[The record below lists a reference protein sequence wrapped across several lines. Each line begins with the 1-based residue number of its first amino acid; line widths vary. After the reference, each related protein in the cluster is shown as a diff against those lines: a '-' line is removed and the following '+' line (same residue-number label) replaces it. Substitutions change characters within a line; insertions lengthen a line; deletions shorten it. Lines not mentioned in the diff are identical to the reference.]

1 MSVYDKTIVA
11 YIVNLL
17 NPALLETASLE
28 IQKNKGLYDSIIIK
42 VENNPY
48 RNGVS
53 NKFLLCRVRL
63 TGKQPYISFSMRHTQ
78 LLELFKDSLCSI
90 ASEPT
95 FMRIDLKA
103 FLEYSDTK
111 TLAKVLNKVFLDSFN
126 FPAFGCCSLFKE
138 CSKEK
143 RCLHSDL
150 LYATAC
156 MYRKNL
162 ENGKTFY

>member
-1 MSVYDKTIVA
+1 MILNDENVLTYLTRLLSPQ
-11 YIVNLL
+11 LL
-17 NPALLETASLE
+17 NTASLE
-28 IQKNKGLYDSIIIK
+28 LQKNKGLYNSVVIK

-53 NKFLLCRVRL
+53 DKFLFARIRL
-63 TGKQPYISFSMRHTQ
+63 TGKQPYISFNARYTQ
-78 LLELFKDSLCSI
+78 LREMFENNLCSI

-103 FLEYSDTK
+103 FLEYTDSES
-111 TLAKVLNKVFLDSFN
+111 LSKVLNAVFLDSFN
-126 FPAFGCCSLFKE
+126 FPAFGCCALYKE

-143 RCLHSDL
+143 HCLHSDL

-162 ENGKTFY
+162 EDGKVFY